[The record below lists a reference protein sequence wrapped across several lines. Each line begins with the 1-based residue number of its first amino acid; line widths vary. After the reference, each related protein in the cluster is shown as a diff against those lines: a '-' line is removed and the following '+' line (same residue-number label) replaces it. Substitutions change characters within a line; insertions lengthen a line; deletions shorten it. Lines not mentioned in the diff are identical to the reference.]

1 MQKASRLIEFMS
13 LASDFFCIFEMTHH
27 IVEIGQQPVYFW
39 LNLFKLNNQWQNT
52 LPKLKRIFCHFSHT
66 LIIFLTSLQL
76 SFDSG
81 LRPSFIATSLHEI
94 FYH

>member
-1 MQKASRLIEFMS
+1 MAKHSSKI
-13 LASDFFCIFEMTHH
+13 
-27 IVEIGQQPVYFW
+27 
-39 LNLFKLNNQWQNT
+39 
-52 LPKLKRIFCHFSHT
+52 KRIFCHFSHT

-94 FYH
+94 FLSLIPFLAVGVSVLLTVVATSHIHLEGFQSICLFVLI